1 MAGGWDTGDVGDL
14 SAGEREVA
22 AALERAEAEIDDA
35 AEVGAAIDD
44 ADLAAQWQTDLGNAR
59 RLKTRHGK
67 DLRYVRE
74 LGWLAWQVER
84 CVGGGQSG
92 RWKRDENEP
101 MRRAHLV
108 AESMIAEA
116 KAAMAAGA
124 REGENEKRYKKRV
137 AELFDWAH
145 QSSNHGPVKS
155 MINSAAPYLALEMDA
170 LDQHHD
176 KLNVA
181 NGTLH
186 LEAPDRVR
194 LKSPR
199 RSDYAT
205 RVAAVAYIAD
215 ADAPRWEQFMRDVLP
230 DAPTRVFVQKWL
242 GYCLSGDISEQCM
255 VIFEGKGANGKSTL
269 VDVVARLLGD
279 YAMTIP
285 VETFLHQEKRS
296 GAAASPDLAR
306 LPGVRLVR
314 TSEPEPG
321 ARLSES
327 TIKQFTGGERITA
340 RHLFKDMFE
349 FRPTGKLTMS
359 VNIRPTVVGKD
370 HGIRRRIK
378 VVPFTQQFPPG
389 RRGFAEELLAEGPGV
404 LRWLI
409 DGWRL
414 WREDGL
420 GSCPAIEAATT
431 AYFTEM
437 DPIGSFVAECCEANP
452 EAVEFASVLKGA
464 YGRWCAQSSEEE
476 KNATAFGRRLTDMGF
491 AKGKSHGNIVR
502 KGLKVRDEW
511 RQAASGGERE
521 REE

>member
-1 MAGGWDTGDVGDL
+1 MPGEDL
-14 SAGEREVA
+14 AELNDGERAVLDAMEV
-22 AALERAEAEIDDA
+22 AEAELEDGHGHIDDA
-35 AEVGAAIDD
+35 E
-44 ADLAAQWQTDLGNAR
+44 LAAQWQSDLGNAR
-59 RLKTRHGK
+59 RFKTRHGK
-67 DLRYVRE
+67 DLTFVRE
-74 LGWLAWQVER
+74 LGWLAWKD
-84 CVGGGQSG
+84 G

-101 MRRAHLV
+101 LRRAHLV

-116 KAAMAAGA
+116 KAAMKAGP
-124 REGENEKRYKKRV
+124 REGENEKRYKRRV
-137 AELFDWAH
+137 AELFEWAH
-145 QSSNHGPVKS
+145 QSSNHGPARA
-155 MINSAAPYLALEMDA
+155 MINSVAPYLSIEMDA

-176 KLNVA
+176 RINCT

-205 RVAAVAYIAD
+205 RVAAVAYQQGA
-215 ADAPRWEQFMRDVLP
+215 AAPKWEQFVRDVLP
-230 DAPTRVFVQKWL
+230 DTDTRLFVQKWL
-242 GYCLSGDISEQCM
+242 GYCLTGEISEQCM

-269 VDVVARLLGD
+269 VDVVARLLGE
-279 YAMTIP
+279 YAMTVP
-285 VETFLHQEKRS
+285 VETFLHQERKGSS
-296 GAAASPDLAR
+296 GPTPELAR

-378 VVPFTQQFPPG
+378 VVPFRQTFPPG
-389 RRGFAEELLAEGPGV
+389 RRGLAEELLTEGPGI
-404 LRWLI
+404 LWWLI

-420 GSCPAIEAATT
+420 GTSRHIETATD

-437 DPIGSFVAECCEANP
+437 DPIGSFVTECCETGDP
-452 EAVEFASVLKGA
+452 TAVEFASTLRQA
-464 YGRWCAQSSEEE
+464 YKRWCAQSSEDE
-476 KNATAFGRRLTDMGF
+476 KNETAFGRRISDMGF
-491 AKGKSHGNIVR
+491 ARGKRNGNIVR
-502 KGLKVRDEW
+502 EGLKVKPEW
-511 RQAASGGERE
+511 RQAATGGK
-521 REE
+521 EEE